1 MNKARAAE
9 VAEWTL
15 AAVARGRYTSPSGAT
30 VHVAREVAAAVDAT
44 REYPPEHELPP
55 MTDAGRVTSIHVVEA
70 STLEA
75 ARALVA
81 EGADVAAL
89 NFASAKR
96 PGGGFRSGAR
106 AQEESIARVS
116 GLYACLKGRRMYDA
130 HRKLGDFA
138 YTDWVIHSPGVPV
151 LCDDEGTPLERPWR
165 CAFLTSAA
173 PNAREMTRR
182 GRLASEA
189 IRLLEARIER
199 LLCVAARHGHT
210 HLVLGAWGCGVFRN
224 DPGAVAQA
232 FRRVLRGPAR
242 GVFEEAV
249 FAILDETRDRR
260 TLRAFE
266 RSV

>member
-1 MNKARAAE
+1 MNKARAKE
-9 VAEWTL
+9 VADWTL
-15 AAVARGRYTSPSGAT
+15 EAVARGRYAAPSGRT
-30 VHVAREVAAAVDAT
+30 VHVAHDVSAAVDAT
-44 REYPPEHELPP
+44 REYSPEEELAP
-55 MTDAGRVTSIHVVEA
+55 MADAGRVTSIRVVEA

-75 ARALVA
+75 ARELV
-81 EGADVAAL
+81 ERGVDVAAL

-116 GLYACLKGRRMYDA
+116 GLYACLKGRRMYDV
-130 HRKLGDFA
+130 HRSLGDFA
-138 YTDWVIHSPGVPV
+138 YTDWVIHSPDVPV
-151 LCDDEGTPLERPWR
+151 FCGDDGAPLERPWR
-165 CAFLTSAA
+165 CAFLTAAA
-173 PNAREMTRR
+173 PNAKEMTRR

-199 LLCVAARHGHT
+199 VLCVAARHGHA

-224 DPGAVAQA
+224 DPSAVAQA
-232 FRRVLRGPAR
+232 FRRVLKGPAR

-249 FAILDETRDRR
+249 FAILDETRDKR

-266 RSV
+266 RGV